1 MRKPVLATVFFLF
14 LFSINCVLIK
24 GVQAAPSCTN
34 HDLDWSQYP
43 LFNDDGSTTY
53 PFTATAIDID
63 GSTLDVSVTM
73 QRAGQ
78 DFIHVDDPVKTQ
90 FSDVDAYMTNG
101 EVYRYWKQGDTTI
114 DTLTYNFSEDLT
126 LNKFMFGGHRPSTG
140 NFAYAELT
148 FWDSPNGMGNKVLSK
163 HPSGSGSAVVLGV
176 VGDATTAAI
185 NVLPL
190 SALGNYPSTFLS
202 TENSYTM
209 VTYDPGSDPRPWT
222 VLDMSGAVVRSM
234 TWEFYGSSL
243 DVSPRLIGSGSLGTG
258 TKDVSTA
265 RASVVSINVSGYVGN
280 FNFDVCEK
288 VAIGNLIFKDNGV
301 GSGGIENDGIQNGS
315 EPPVSGVKVE
325 LYDSADNL
333 ILDAITDANGHYY
346 FDNIEQGDYY
356 VKVPASEFST
366 GLLNGY
372 VSSASADNGMINDI
386 KENGIDDADPTTNGI
401 KSNIFSLSDGNIP
414 TGEDQ
419 IDYAG
424 TLPDTNVNATD
435 DLGFVLE
442 GTPPNAPP
450 TGTQSPNAI
459 PTLSEWAMII
469 LMIMI
474 GFVGYRK
481 SLEMQR

>member
-1 MRKPVLATVFFLF
+1 MTKPVLATVFFLF
-14 LFSINCVLIK
+14 LFSINGVLIK

-34 HDLDWSQYP
+34 HELDWSQYSQ
-43 LFNDDGSTTY
+43 FNDVASTTY
-53 PFTATAIDID
+53 PFTATATNID
-63 GSTLDVSVTM
+63 GSTLNVSVTM
-73 QRAGQ
+73 PREGQ
-78 DFIHVDDPVKTQ
+78 DLVHVNASNTQ
-90 FSDVDAYMTNG
+90 FSVVDQYMTNG
-101 EVYRYWKQGDTTI
+101 EVYRYWKQNDTTI

-148 FWDSPNGMGNKVLSK
+148 FWDGPDGTGNKVLSK
-163 HPSGSGSAVVLGV
+163 HPSGSDSAVVLGV
-176 VGDATTAAI
+176 VGDTTTAAI

-209 VTYDPGSDPRPWT
+209 VTYDPGEDPRPWT
-222 VLDMSGAVVRSM
+222 VLDMNGAVVRSM
-234 TWEFYGSSL
+234 TWGFYGSSI
-243 DVSPRLIGSGSLGTG
+243 DVSPRLVGSGSLGTD

-265 RASVVSINVSGYVGN
+265 KASVVSINVSGYVGN

-288 VAIGNLIFKDNGV
+288 VAIGNLIFKDNGA

-325 LYDSADNL
+325 LYDSADNF
-333 ILDAITDANGHYY
+333 ISDTTTSANGHYY

-366 GLLNGY
+366 GQPLNGY
-372 VSSASADNGMINDI
+372 VSSASADNGMLNDTR
-386 KENGIDDADPTTNGI
+386 ENGIDDVDPGTNGI

-414 TGEDQ
+414 IGENQ
-419 IDYAG
+419 IDYVG

-435 DLGFVLE
+435 DFGFVLE
-442 GTPPNAPP
+442 GTPPNTPP

-481 SLEMQR
+481 SLEM

>member
-1 MRKPVLATVFFLF
+1 MMTKPALARVFFLF
-14 LFSINCVLIK
+14 IFCINVASIK

-34 HDLDWSQYP
+34 HELDWSQYP
-43 LFNDDGSTTY
+43 QFNDVGSTTY
-53 PFTATAIDID
+53 PFTATATNID

-73 QRAGQ
+73 PRAGQ
-78 DFIHVDDPVKTQ
+78 DFIHVDDPDKTQ

-101 EVYRYWKQGDTTI
+101 EVYRYWKQSDTNI
-114 DTLTYNFSEDLT
+114 DTLTYSFSEDLT

-148 FWDSPNGMGNKVLSK
+148 FWDGPNGTGNKVLSK
-163 HPSGSGSAVVLGV
+163 HPSGSDSAVVLGV

-190 SALGNYPSTFLS
+190 SALNNYPSTFLS

-209 VTYDPGSDPRPWT
+209 VTYDPGQNPRPWT

-234 TWEFYGSSL
+234 TWKFYGSSI
-243 DVSPRLIGSGSLGTG
+243 DVSPRLTGSGSLGTD

-288 VAIGNLIFKDNGV
+288 VAIGNLVFKDNGA
-301 GSGGIENDGIQNGS
+301 GGGIVNDGIQNGS

-333 ILDAITDANGHYY
+333 ISDTTTNANGHYY

-356 VKVPASEFST
+356 VKIPASEFST
-366 GLLNGY
+366 GLLIGY
-372 VSSASADNGMINDI
+372 VSSASADNGMINDT
-386 KENGIDDADPTTNGI
+386 KENGIDDVAPATNGI
-401 KSNIFSLSDGNIP
+401 KSNVFSLSDGNIP
-414 TGEDQ
+414 IGEDQ
-419 IDYAG
+419 IDYLG

-435 DLGFVLE
+435 DFGFVLE
-442 GTPPNAPP
+442 GTPPNTPL
-450 TGTQSPNAI
+450 TGVQSPNAI

-469 LMIMI
+469 LMMML
-474 GFVGYRK
+474 GFIGYRK